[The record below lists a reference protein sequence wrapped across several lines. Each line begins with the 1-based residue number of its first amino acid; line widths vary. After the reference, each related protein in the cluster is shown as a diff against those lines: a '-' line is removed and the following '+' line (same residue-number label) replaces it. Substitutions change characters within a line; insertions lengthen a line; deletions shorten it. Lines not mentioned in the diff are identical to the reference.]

1 VLFPPCAALLSRVLA
16 ALARCVCHLFAWHT
30 RLLSVTL
37 PPPAPPLQVGTL
49 IIVDGASKA
58 DVTAWAATDPY
69 AKAGLFA
76 SVTVWPMKKVV
87 EGGKV
92 LV

>member
-1 VLFPPCAALLSRVLA
+1 MPPT
-16 ALARCVCHLFAWHT
+16 CVAHPAPSPPLP
-30 RLLSVTL
+30 LL
-37 PPPAPPLQVGTL
+37 PPLPQVGTL

-76 SVTVWPMKKVV
+76 SVSVWPMKKVV